1 MSESVFPYTLP
12 SGAVVIDERCSC
24 GAKRSEHNWR
34 VPMLGLATHGHGDC
48 ARTECERFT
57 WVRFIYRQDDCE
69 PVSCTRHLAND
80 EGYGDQHMCCCE
92 RCLAFYRQADCEHDN
107 HATDLDGNYCIDCGL
122 HETDSPN
129 DRESD
134 EI

>member
-12 SGAVVIDERCSC
+12 CGAVVIDERCTC
-24 GAKRSEHNWR
+24 GAKRSEHNYRSGIAW
-34 VPMLGLATHGHGDC
+34 GHGDC

-57 WVRFIYRQDDCE
+57 WEAFIYKPD
-69 PVSCTRHLAND
+69 
-80 EGYGDQHMCCCE
+80 
-92 RCLAFYRQADCEHDN
+92 DCEHDN
-107 HATDLDGNYCIDCGL
+107 YATDLDGNYCLDCGL

-134 EI
+134 EQ

>member
-12 SGAVVIDERCSC
+12 SGAVVIDERCTC

-48 ARTECERFT
+48 AHTECERFT
-57 WVRFIYRQDDCE
+57 WVGFIYR
-69 PVSCTRHLAND
+69 PS
-80 EGYGDQHMCCCE
+80 
-92 RCLAFYRQADCEHDN
+92 DCEHDN
-107 HATDLDGNYCIDCGL
+107 HATDLDGNYCLDCGL

-134 EI
+134 AI